1 MKPLAC
7 YHSIRNVFFLALW
20 HIVHVFSLGMLSH
33 NDRLWECEVYCA
45 ILESVSNF
53 IHHSVCNSQY
63 ILVLNRRQSTCG
75 LWMDAGGKK
84 KNRSNEQECI
94 WRKDNN
100 YFLHCNV
107 KCLLW
112 ILCLYKLTWKGNDDW
127 IVDRGTTCIFWSVRI
142 YGSTCIYRTD
152 FITLFLNSDIL
163 CPF

>member
-1 MKPLAC
+1 MIV
-7 YHSIRNVFFLALW
+7 YENVRY
-20 HIVHVFSLGMLSH
+20 IVQYLRAWVILFITVSVTASTFWYLIGGSQPV
-33 NDRLWECEVYCA
+33 DCE
-45 ILESVSNF
+45 
-53 IHHSVCNSQY
+53 
-63 ILVLNRRQSTCG
+63 
-75 LWMDAGGKK
+75 WMQVEKK